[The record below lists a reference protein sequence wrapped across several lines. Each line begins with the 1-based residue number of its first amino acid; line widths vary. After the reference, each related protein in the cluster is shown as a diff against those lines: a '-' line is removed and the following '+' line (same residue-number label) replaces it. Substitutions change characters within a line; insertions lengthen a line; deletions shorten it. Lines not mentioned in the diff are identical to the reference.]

1 MTNKRFINQLGHFQV
16 VDARN
21 VEKLLGS
28 VHKYDTAGK
37 AAIARVRVS

>member
-1 MTNKRFINQLGHFQV
+1 MTSSDIRHFQV
-16 VDARN
+16 VDARS

-37 AAIARVRVS
+37 AAIAKVRI